1 MKQYTTSTD
10 YSREINHSVK
20 QLPQQMKAINEQTLV
35 PVFKETLEDIRKSLG
50 RFEAKMMTEVREQVK
65 NEIKNGFER
74 QSVSLEE
81 SVLMA
86 VREHS
91 NATPSMFDPQEKI
104 KALLGQGEIDK
115 AFHTALISNDLALVE
130 YVVENSE
137 INNVFNPCRLEP
149 TVLLSLI
156 QQLSVEMN
164 KYNSLKHK

>member
-1 MKQYTTSTD
+1 MKQYTTSVD
-10 YSREINHSVK
+10 YSREISHSMK
-20 QLPQQMKAINEQTLV
+20 QLPQQMKTINEQTLV
-35 PVFKETLEDIRKSLG
+35 PVFKDTLEDIRKSLG

-91 NATPSMFDPQEKI
+91 NATPSLFDPQERI
-104 KALLGQGEIDK
+104 KTYLSHGEIDK
-115 AFHTALISNDLALVE
+115 AFHTALLANDLTIVE
-130 YVVENSE
+130 YCVENCE
-137 INNVFNPCRLEP
+137 ITDVFNPCRLEP

-164 KYNSLKHK
+164 KYNPLKHK